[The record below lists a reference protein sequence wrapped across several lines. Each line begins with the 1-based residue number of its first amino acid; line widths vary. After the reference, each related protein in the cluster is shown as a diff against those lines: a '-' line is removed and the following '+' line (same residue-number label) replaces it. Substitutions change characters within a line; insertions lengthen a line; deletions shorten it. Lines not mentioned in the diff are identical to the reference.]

1 LREDIRER
9 EDMRRRDVPFVPLL
23 ELLLLVVE
31 LDVLFL
37 LAARF
42 LSPPVS
48 LFTVAQARRSASPP
62 LTPRR
67 L

>member
-1 LREDIRER
+1 
-9 EDMRRRDVPFVPLL
+9 MRRRDVPLVPLL
-23 ELLLLVVE
+23 DLLLPADE

-37 LAARF
+37 FAARF
-42 LSPPVS
+42 LPPPV
-48 LFTVAQARRSASPP
+48 SPP